1 PVTQPA
7 VAGAAVTG
15 AAGHAAAPSTGV
27 QEAAAAA
34 VADPQAP
41 TTQPTDAAPTHRP
54 HEQKGDA
61 R

>member
-1 PVTQPA
+1 MTQPA
-7 VAGAAVTG
+7 VAGAVVTG
-15 AAGHAAAPSTGV
+15 AGGHAAAPSTGV

-41 TTQPTDAAPTHRP
+41 TTQPTDTAPTHRP

>member
-1 PVTQPA
+1 
-7 VAGAAVTG
+7 AALTG

>member
-1 PVTQPA
+1 MTQPA

-15 AAGHAAAPSTGV
+15 TAGHAAAPSTGV

-41 TTQPTDAAPTHRP
+41 TTQPTDTAATHRP